1 MSHERFRAAIPRPL
15 LAVALA
21 ASVASLACVP
31 PRGTVRAGREDPLVI
46 IAAGLT
52 HFHGMDL
59 PVSYLVDKSTR
70 TCWLVIS
77 SSVAPLDCCAL
88 TRVKEARS
96 HVSWRPCAQRNS
108 GSGTRAASGASRLSP
123 APPPPPARASEAAP
137 TP

>member
-1 MSHERFRAAIPRPL
+1 MSLERFRAAIPRPL

-31 PRGTVRAGREDPLVI
+31 TRGTVRAGREDPLVMI
-46 IAAGLT
+46 EAGLAR
-52 HFHGMDL
+52 FQGGGWF
-59 PVSYLVDKSTR
+59 VRYLVDKSTR
-70 TCWLVIS
+70 TCWLVMG

-108 GSGTRAASGASRLSP
+108 GSGTRAAAGASRLSP
-123 APPPPPARASEAAP
+123 APPPPPARAREAAP